1 MFFLIIDII
10 MLNSARF
17 LLVLPYTTKYKIMK
31 KAVILLLGLVFSEA
45 TAQEDQ
51 NISAEKMN
59 IIKTNVTAYA
69 FRNIN
74 LSYERAINQWFSV
87 NIGFGTMPEGKVP
100 FINAF
105 LKDEDEKRFQNLRIK
120 VINFTIEPRFY
131 IGQGYGKG
139 FYIAPYYRYSDVSS
153 NIFDFYYDYKG
164 PDGNTYQIPL
174 KGQGKTNGNSGG
186 LMVGVQFFL
195 TKSQNLVLDLWIAGA
210 HYGSG
215 KGDFSMSSDFVLT
228 PDMQAQLKKEIEKLD
243 IPIVDYTVETNA
255 NGAKIKVDG
264 PWAGFRSGLSL
275 GYRF

>member
-1 MFFLIIDII
+1 
-10 MLNSARF
+10 
-17 LLVLPYTTKYKIMK
+17 MK
-31 KAVILLLGLVFSEA
+31 KAVLLLPCVLFA
-45 TAQEDQ
+45 AAQAQETE
-51 NISAEKMN
+51 NNPTEKMN

-105 LKDEDEKRFQNLRIK
+105 LKDEDERSFQNLRVK
-120 VINFTIEPRFY
+120 ATNFTIEPRFY
-131 IGQGYGKG
+131 IGHGYGKG
-139 FYIAPYYRYSDVSS
+139 FYIAPYYRHSDVSS
-153 NIFDFYYDYKG
+153 NTFDFYYDYNG

-174 KGQGKTNGNSGG
+174 KGEGSTKGDSGG

-195 TKSQNLVLDLWIAGA
+195 TTSRNLVLDFWIAGA

-215 KGDFSMSSDFVLT
+215 RGDFSMTSNYVLT
-228 PDMQAQLKKEIEKLD
+228 PDMQAQLKKEIENLD
-243 IPIVDYTVETNA
+243 IPFVKYTVETNA
-255 NGAKIKVDG
+255 NGARIKVDG